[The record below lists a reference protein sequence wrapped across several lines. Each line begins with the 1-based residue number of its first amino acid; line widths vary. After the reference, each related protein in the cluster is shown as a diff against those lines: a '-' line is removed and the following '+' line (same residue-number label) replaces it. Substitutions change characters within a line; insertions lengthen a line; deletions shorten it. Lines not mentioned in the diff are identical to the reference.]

1 MTKIKTE
8 IKKKIFHIRK
18 ILVKKEVKVIPILL
32 QCIMWVGAL
41 VVGWVGGI
49 TADTHHQLIIVLT
62 VISWEGQALLMSL
75 QGPVHPSNNRP
86 LSSIQKLTRTL
97 LSCSYPYS
105 KRGNLRTCS
114 SISRIHIITHR
125 RSTVRMYHQIIE
137 QTFIQIEI
145 TLVESSYFS
154 THPPSAKLCCHQ
166 RFASISFF
174 LPFIRNSSDIIPRKV
189 LFFPPILHFSN
200 NHTYIRIHWFEQVF
214 VHFSTDICY
223 L

>member
-1 MTKIKTE
+1 
-8 IKKKIFHIRK
+8 
-18 ILVKKEVKVIPILL
+18 
-32 QCIMWVGAL
+32 
-41 VVGWVGGI
+41 
-49 TADTHHQLIIVLT
+49 
-62 VISWEGQALLMSL
+62 MSL

-145 TLVESSYFS
+145 TSVESSYFS

-174 LPFIRNSSDIIPRKV
+174 LPFFHTKLQRHNPAQSTLFSSDFT
-189 LFFPPILHFSN
+189 FFQQP
-200 NHTYIRIHWFEQVF
+200 YIYPNTLIRASFRSF
-214 VHFSTDICY
+214 
-223 L
+223 